1 MYHFNNPN
9 ATELGTTAAG
19 GDYYYSYGDGLF
31 IVLNTNNYNVAEH
44 QQAMGEDSCSCT
56 SGCCMEDRYDASGY
70 LRNRT
75 GSLRHRRHDPSYP
88 ADTDF

>member
-31 IVLNTNNYNVAEH
+31 IVLNQCHLVKL
-44 QQAMGEDSCSCT
+44 QG
-56 SGCCMEDRYDASGY
+56 
-70 LRNRT
+70 
-75 GSLRHRRHDPSYP
+75 
-88 ADTDF
+88 